1 MAFSKSLSAY
11 PPAYLEL
18 YETAMASE
26 GNFLIP
32 CESAKQADRTRLIFY
47 GIKYAIRN
55 TKGHPLAEQ
64 IDSKQIVITRNH
76 EVLFRLPSESPREV
90 EGQRLLE
97 AAKAANQLD

>member
-18 YETAMASE
+18 YETAMAAE

-47 GIKYAIRN
+47 GIKHAIRH
-55 TKGHPLAEQ
+55 TKGHPLTEQ
-64 IDSKQIVITRNH
+64 IDAKQIVITRNH